1 MTASTYVWHR
11 LDLDGL
17 DFVRLDER
25 ADEVSAEGHEIC
37 ADGAERWGL
46 HFVAVLDREWRHR
59 RTTIASV
66 DLAGTRTVELTSD
79 ASGTWARDGQPAPDL
94 DGCTDVD
101 VAGNPFTNAFVTRRV
116 APAVGTEVTVRAVY
130 VEPPAL
136 SVRPLAQR
144 YRRLGSDRWEY
155 ADDEYGAFVFTTDA
169 DGVAVDYE
177 RLAERIPKPS
187 S

>member
-1 MTASTYVWHR
+1 VTASTYVWRR

-17 DFVRLDER
+17 DFVRLDAR

-59 RTTIASV
+59 RTTIAAV

-79 ASGTWARDGQPAPDL
+79 AAGAWARNGSLDPSL

-101 VAGNPFTNAFVTRRV
+101 IAGNPFTNAFVTRRV
-116 APAVGTEVTVRAVY
+116 APEVGTETEVRAAF
-130 VEPPAL
+130 VEPPEL
-136 SVRPLAQR
+136 SVRPLVQR
-144 YRRLGSDRWEY
+144 YRRLEPDRWQY
-155 ADDEYGAFVFTTDA
+155 ADNDYGAFEFTTDA
-169 DGVAVDYE
+169 DGVAVHYE
-177 RLAERIPKPS
+177 RLAERIR
-187 S
+187 